1 MAVTSKERGSPTTN
15 VTSGLRL
22 SLLMSLELLL
32 RDDIRDTGQ
41 SLCKHAMLV
50 IQRGRLRERPDLR
63 HVLLSSARSE
73 MARRGHST
81 LGKCQ
86 ITEEHI

>member
-1 MAVTSKERGSPTTN
+1 MTN

-22 SLLMSLELLL
+22 SLFMPLERLH
-32 RDDIRDTGQ
+32 DDIHDTGQ